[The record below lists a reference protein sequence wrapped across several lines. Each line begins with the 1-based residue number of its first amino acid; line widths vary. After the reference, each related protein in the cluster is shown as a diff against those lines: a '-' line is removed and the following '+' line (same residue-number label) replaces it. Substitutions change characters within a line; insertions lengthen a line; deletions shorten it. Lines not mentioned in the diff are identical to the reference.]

1 MATTGAFLGNNLL
14 LYLNG
19 TAVALSRE
27 CSISISADEVDITTK
42 SDAKVTALLPGRQKV
57 TISASGLM
65 GVVATTG
72 YPSALTTLLKNG
84 TAVAWKFS
92 TATSADHYWHGAT
105 AYITSIELSAAE
117 NDAATYSIS
126 LAVSGAY
133 NVTAKT

>member
-27 CSISISADEVDITTK
+27 CSVSISADEIDITTK
-42 SDAKVTALLPGRQKV
+42 TDAKVSAMLPGRQKV

-65 GVVATTG
+65 SVAATAG
-72 YPSALTTLLKNG
+72 MPAALTALLKNG

-92 TATSADHYWHGAT
+92 TATSGDNYWHGAT
-105 AYITSIELSAAE
+105 AYVTSIELSGTE
-117 NDAATYSIS
+117 NDAATYSIG
-126 LAVSGAY
+126 LTVSGAY